1 MSKPENGQ
9 QFPAICWP
17 VPKNNRGGEFSNLEE
32 MLAHLEGEATGH
44 WLIGRHG
51 MWHGG
56 IHITDTST
64 PWCALS
70 GQSMNEAVDFPV
82 PFKGEQPVRCMAD
95 GEVVAYRINRDYL
108 SMPWYR
114 GDLHYSGSF
123 VLIRHRI
130 QPGETAESGLT
141 FYTLYMHL
149 APWLAYPEPDSTAF
163 KVADGQYLNAY
174 VDVPRQWVVA
184 KLPPG
189 TRVIWDKAVSADTM
203 TGSNGRQYA
212 RVTLAEPVTGR
223 MNLNA
228 GDRVW
233 TVCDKGNLVP
243 VRDSIIRPAWWSPFL
258 PPSRETV
265 QFDTVVCPTPYPIKA
280 GAPVGHL
287 GYFQIPTDKGHEKR
301 YQVHIECLTTDDLP
315 RFLSNPEGVGRDT
328 PAFARCPKDIPVYL
342 KYTDG
347 EIYKGLVTTES
358 ETVIALSGQAV
369 TDKEGKRYWPEGGM
383 SRGLLA
389 ESDVQLLS
397 RYDLAGRGFEATEDN
412 PVSFDHLDGKRQPKG
427 LVRTIF
433 ERFFNVAIN
442 DGKLY
447 SKIVAFNYRQLLE
460 QIDDA
465 KSPRYNPELYR
476 RAVQNPSMREHL
488 YRLCVKHPSEWYY
501 SSESPVWKAFF
512 TPQLKRDAPE
522 WYDYSM
528 KFLTDLRWMYRVAG
542 MVVNPWH
549 MHPLVFLDAIAVKN
563 IGKITLSML
572 RKIWTSENNVSD
584 STLQQV
590 ADELNAN
597 LDLCHLNTKERLY
610 HFMAQ
615 VYQETGPKFSI
626 IESLDYSASRL
637 SKLFSYYRSHPEEQ
651 LLDGRTENQ
660 KANQINIAN
669 KAYGGRNG
677 NYLPNDGWN
686 YRGRGM
692 KQLTGRYNYRV
703 FTQYSSKVWGES
715 LDFEEQ
721 PELVSSSI
729 KQAVRSAL
737 FFWDGHELYKKA
749 DGGITRA
756 ASDAITDVV
765 NAGTDS
771 RTLRYN
777 NLIRFSHEKI
787 FDDVF

>member
-1 MSKPENGQ
+1 MSKPEKGQ

-44 WLIGRHG
+44 WLIGRNG

-108 SMPWYR
+108 SVPWYW

-149 APWLAYPEPDSTAF
+149 APWLAYPEQDSTAF
-163 KVADGQYLNAY
+163 KVADGQHLNAY

-184 KLPPG
+184 ELPPG

-243 VRDSIIRPAWWSPFL
+243 VRDSIIRPAWWLPFL

-280 GAPVGHL
+280 GDPVGHL
-287 GYFQIPTDKGHEKR
+287 GYFQVPTDNGHEKR

-397 RYDLAGRGFEATEDN
+397 RYDLAGRGFEVTEDN
-412 PVSFDHLDGKRQPKG
+412 TVSFDHLDGKRQPKG

-433 ERFFNVAIN
+433 ELFFNVANN

-447 SKIVAFNYRQLLE
+447 SKLVAFNYRQLLD

-522 WYDYSM
+522 WYAYSM

-549 MHPLVFLDAIAVKN
+549 MHPLVFLDAINN
-563 IGKITLSML
+563 ISMTLDEARVRAFMRMIRVGEGTVGEVGYETLFGKQSFIKDYHKDFSDHPNIIITRGPLKSSAAGAYQVMGYTWNDPKMLSY
-572 RKIWTSENNVSD
+572 RKKYGIVDFSPKSQDEFCVLILKYKRKGALKLIIDGDIDGALDILSYEWASLPPARYPQPTKSKSEVISLYNKYLSE
-584 STLQQV
+584 
-590 ADELNAN
+590 ELSGET
-597 LDLCHLNTKERLY
+597 DLHLPIGYIK
-610 HFMAQ
+610 Q
-615 VYQETGPKFSI
+615 VY
-626 IESLDYSASRL
+626 
-637 SKLFSYYRSHPEEQ
+637 
-651 LLDGRTENQ
+651 
-660 KANQINIAN
+660 
-669 KAYGGRNG
+669 NG
-677 NYLPNDGWN
+677 
-686 YRGRGM
+686 
-692 KQLTGRYNYRV
+692 V
-703 FTQYSSKVWGES
+703 
-715 LDFEEQ
+715 
-721 PELVSSSI
+721 
-729 KQAVRSAL
+729 
-737 FFWDGHELYKKA
+737 
-749 DGGITRA
+749 
-756 ASDAITDVV
+756 
-765 NAGTDS
+765 
-771 RTLRYN
+771 
-777 NLIRFSHEKI
+777 
-787 FDDVF
+787 

>member
-44 WLIGRHG
+44 WLIGRNG

-108 SMPWYR
+108 SMPWYW

-149 APWLAYPEPDSTAF
+149 APWLAYTEQDSTAF
-163 KVADGQYLNAY
+163 KVADGQHLNAY
-174 VDVPRQWVVA
+174 ADASRQSVA
-184 KLPPG
+184 AELPPG

-212 RVTLAEPVTGR
+212 HVTLAEPVTGR
-223 MNLNA
+223 MSLKA

-243 VRDSIIRPAWWSPFL
+243 ARDSVTRPAWWLPFL

-287 GYFQIPTDKGHEKR
+287 GYFQVPTDNGHEKR

-342 KYTDG
+342 KVADG
-347 EIYKGLVTTES
+347 EIHKGLITTES
-358 ETVIALSGQAV
+358 ETVMALSGQAV
-369 TDKEGKRYWPEGGM
+369 TDKEGKRYWPGGGV
-383 SRGLLA
+383 SRGLVA

-397 RYDLAGRGFEATEDN
+397 RYDLAGRGFKATEDN
-412 PVSFDHLDGKRQPKG
+412 PESFDHLDGKRQPKG
-427 LVRTIF
+427 LVRRIF
-433 ERFFNVAIN
+433 ELFFNVAIN

-447 SKIVAFNYRQLLE
+447 SKIVAFNYRQLLD

-512 TPQLKRDAPE
+512 TPQLKRNAPE
-522 WYDYSM
+522 WYAYSM

-549 MHPLVFLDAIAVKN
+549 MHPLVFLDTIAERFSDTINFETSLGVYRISKKSADLILKAEGYQKSPYVPKGSSASGVTIGYGYDLGQQTISKMKLMLSDYFTSSQIARLEKAIGLTGSEALAIIPSLSDITISKEDAVSLAMKMKSKYAQIVVDTYPEVLATHPHCQGAMLSLVINRGTSFNKPNVESRVEMKN
-563 IGKITLSML
+563 IHDDFVSGNLSDIPNQLRSMKRLWVGKGLDGLIT
-572 RKIWTSENNVSD
+572 RRE
-584 STLQQV
+584 
-590 ADELNAN
+590 DEA
-597 LDLCHLNTKERLY
+597 
-610 HFMAQ
+610 
-615 VYQETGPKFSI
+615 
-626 IESLDYSASRL
+626 
-637 SKLFSYYRSHPEEQ
+637 KLFEEGLSQ
-651 LLDGRTENQ
+651 
-660 KANQINIAN
+660 
-669 KAYGGRNG
+669 
-677 NYLPNDGWN
+677 
-686 YRGRGM
+686 
-692 KQLTGRYNYRV
+692 
-703 FTQYSSKVWGES
+703 
-715 LDFEEQ
+715 
-721 PELVSSSI
+721 
-729 KQAVRSAL
+729 
-737 FFWDGHELYKKA
+737 
-749 DGGITRA
+749 
-756 ASDAITDVV
+756 
-765 NAGTDS
+765 
-771 RTLRYN
+771 
-777 NLIRFSHEKI
+777 
-787 FDDVF
+787 

>member
-44 WLIGRHG
+44 WLIGRNG

-108 SMPWYR
+108 SMPWYW

-149 APWLAYPEPDSTAF
+149 APWQAYTEQDTTAF
-163 KVADGQYLNAY
+163 KVADGQHLNAY
-174 VDVPRQWVVA
+174 ADASRQSVA
-184 KLPPG
+184 AELPPG

-212 RVTLAEPVTGR
+212 HVTLAEPVTGR
-223 MNLNA
+223 MSLKA

-243 VRDSIIRPAWWSPFL
+243 ARDSVTRPAWWLPFL

-287 GYFQIPTDKGHEKR
+287 GYFQIPTDNGHEKR

-397 RYDLAGRGFEATEDN
+397 RYDLAGRGFKATEDN
-412 PVSFDHLDGKRQPKG
+412 PESFDHLDGKRQPKG
-427 LVRTIF
+427 LVRKIF
-433 ERFFNVAIN
+433 ELFFNVATN

-447 SKIVAFNYRQLLE
+447 SKLVAFNYRQLLD
-460 QIDDA
+460 QIDDV

-512 TPQLKRDAPE
+512 TPQLKRNAPE

-549 MHPLVFLDAIAVKN
+549 MHPLVFLDAINN
-563 IGKITLSML
+563 ISMTLDEARVRAFMRMIRVGEGTVGEVGYETLFGKQSFIKDYHKDFSDHPNIIITRGPLKSSAAGAYQVMGYTWNDPKMLSY
-572 RKIWTSENNVSD
+572 RKKYGIVDFSPKSQDEFCVLILKYKRKGALKLIIDGDIDGALDILSYEWASLPPARYPQPTKSKSEVISLYNKYLSE
-584 STLQQV
+584 
-590 ADELNAN
+590 ELSGET
-597 LDLCHLNTKERLY
+597 DLHLPIGYIK
-610 HFMAQ
+610 Q
-615 VYQETGPKFSI
+615 VY
-626 IESLDYSASRL
+626 
-637 SKLFSYYRSHPEEQ
+637 
-651 LLDGRTENQ
+651 
-660 KANQINIAN
+660 
-669 KAYGGRNG
+669 NG
-677 NYLPNDGWN
+677 
-686 YRGRGM
+686 
-692 KQLTGRYNYRV
+692 V
-703 FTQYSSKVWGES
+703 
-715 LDFEEQ
+715 
-721 PELVSSSI
+721 
-729 KQAVRSAL
+729 
-737 FFWDGHELYKKA
+737 
-749 DGGITRA
+749 
-756 ASDAITDVV
+756 
-765 NAGTDS
+765 
-771 RTLRYN
+771 
-777 NLIRFSHEKI
+777 
-787 FDDVF
+787 

>member
-9 QFPAICWP
+9 QLPAICWP

-44 WLIGRHG
+44 WLIGRNG

-70 GQSMNEAVDFPV
+70 GHSMNEAVDFPV

-108 SMPWYR
+108 SMPWYW

-149 APWLAYPEPDSTAF
+149 APWLAYPEQDSTAF
-163 KVADGQYLNAY
+163 KVADGQHLNAY
-174 VDVPRQWVVA
+174 ADASRQSVA
-184 KLPPG
+184 AELPPG

-212 RVTLAEPVTGR
+212 HVTLAEPVTGR
-223 MNLNA
+223 MSLKA

-243 VRDSIIRPAWWSPFL
+243 ASDSVTRPAWWSLFL

-287 GYFQIPTDKGHEKR
+287 GYFQVPTDNGHEKR

-397 RYDLAGRGFEATEDN
+397 RYDLAGRGFEVTEDN
-412 PVSFDHLDGKRQPKG
+412 TVSFDHLDGKRQPKG

-433 ERFFNVAIN
+433 ELFFNVANN

-447 SKIVAFNYRQLLE
+447 SKLVAFNYRQLLD

-522 WYDYSM
+522 WYAYSM

-549 MHPLVFLDAIAVKN
+549 MHPLVFLDAINN
-563 IGKITLSML
+563 ISMTLDEARVRAFMRMIRVGEGTVGEVGYETLFGKQSFIKDYHKDFSDHPNIIITRGPLKSSAAGAYQVMGYTWNDPKMLSY
-572 RKIWTSENNVSD
+572 RKKYGIVDFSPKSQDEFCVLILKYKRKGALKLIIDGDIDGALDILSYEWASLPPARYPQPTKSKSEVISLYNKYLSE
-584 STLQQV
+584 
-590 ADELNAN
+590 ELSGET
-597 LDLCHLNTKERLY
+597 DLHLPIGYIK
-610 HFMAQ
+610 Q
-615 VYQETGPKFSI
+615 VY
-626 IESLDYSASRL
+626 
-637 SKLFSYYRSHPEEQ
+637 
-651 LLDGRTENQ
+651 
-660 KANQINIAN
+660 
-669 KAYGGRNG
+669 NG
-677 NYLPNDGWN
+677 
-686 YRGRGM
+686 
-692 KQLTGRYNYRV
+692 V
-703 FTQYSSKVWGES
+703 
-715 LDFEEQ
+715 
-721 PELVSSSI
+721 
-729 KQAVRSAL
+729 
-737 FFWDGHELYKKA
+737 
-749 DGGITRA
+749 
-756 ASDAITDVV
+756 
-765 NAGTDS
+765 
-771 RTLRYN
+771 
-777 NLIRFSHEKI
+777 
-787 FDDVF
+787 

>member
-9 QFPAICWP
+9 QLPAICWP
-17 VPKNNRGGEFSNLEE
+17 VPKNNRGGEFRNLEE

-44 WLIGRHG
+44 WLIGRNG

-108 SMPWYR
+108 SMPWYQ

-149 APWLAYPEPDSTAF
+149 APWLAYPEQDSTAF
-163 KVADGQYLNAY
+163 KVADGQHLNAY
-174 VDVPRQWVVA
+174 ADASRQSVA
-184 KLPPG
+184 AELPPG

-212 RVTLAEPVTGR
+212 HVTLAEPVTGR
-223 MNLNA
+223 MSLKA

-233 TVCDKGNLVP
+233 TVCDKGSLVP
-243 VRDSIIRPAWWSPFL
+243 ARDSVTRPAWWSPFL

-287 GYFQIPTDKGHEKR
+287 GYFQVPTDNGHEKR

-342 KYTDG
+342 KVADG
-347 EIYKGLVTTES
+347 EIHKGLITTES
-358 ETVIALSGQAV
+358 ETVMALSGQAV
-369 TDKEGKRYWPEGGM
+369 TDKEGKRYWPGGGV
-383 SRGLLA
+383 SRGLVA

-397 RYDLAGRGFEATEDN
+397 RYDLADRGFKATEDN
-412 PVSFDHLDGKRQPKG
+412 PESFDHLDGKRQPKG
-427 LVRTIF
+427 LVRKIF
-433 ERFFNVAIN
+433 ELFFNVAIN

-447 SKIVAFNYRQLLE
+447 SKIVAFNYRQLLD

-512 TPQLKRDAPE
+512 TPQLKRNAPE
-522 WYDYSM
+522 WYAYSM
-528 KFLTDLRWMYRVAG
+528 KFLTDLRWMYCVAG

-549 MHPLVFLDAIAVKN
+549 MHPLVFLDAIAERFSDTINFETSLGVYRISKKSADLILKAEGYQKSPYVPKGSSASGVTIGYGYDLGQQTISKMKLMLSDYFTSSQIARLEKAIGLTGSEALAIIPSLSDITISKEDAVSLAMKMKSKYAQIVVDTYPEVLATHPHCQGAMLSLVINRGTSFNKPNVESRVEMKN
-563 IGKITLSML
+563 IHDDFVSGNLSDIPNQLRSMKRLWVGKGLDGLIT
-572 RKIWTSENNVSD
+572 RRE
-584 STLQQV
+584 
-590 ADELNAN
+590 DEA
-597 LDLCHLNTKERLY
+597 
-610 HFMAQ
+610 
-615 VYQETGPKFSI
+615 
-626 IESLDYSASRL
+626 
-637 SKLFSYYRSHPEEQ
+637 KLFEEGLSQ
-651 LLDGRTENQ
+651 
-660 KANQINIAN
+660 
-669 KAYGGRNG
+669 
-677 NYLPNDGWN
+677 
-686 YRGRGM
+686 
-692 KQLTGRYNYRV
+692 
-703 FTQYSSKVWGES
+703 
-715 LDFEEQ
+715 
-721 PELVSSSI
+721 
-729 KQAVRSAL
+729 
-737 FFWDGHELYKKA
+737 
-749 DGGITRA
+749 
-756 ASDAITDVV
+756 
-765 NAGTDS
+765 
-771 RTLRYN
+771 
-777 NLIRFSHEKI
+777 
-787 FDDVF
+787 

>member
-44 WLIGRHG
+44 WLIGRNG

-108 SMPWYR
+108 SMPWYW

-130 QPGETAESGLT
+130 QPGETVESGLT

-149 APWLAYPEPDSTAF
+149 APWQAYTEQDTTAF
-163 KVADGQYLNAY
+163 KVADGQHLNAY
-174 VDVPRQWVVA
+174 ADASRQSVA
-184 KLPPG
+184 AELLPG

-212 RVTLAEPVTGR
+212 HVTLAEPVTGR
-223 MNLNA
+223 MSLKA

-243 VRDSIIRPAWWSPFL
+243 ARDSVTRPAWWLPFL

-280 GAPVGHL
+280 GDPVGHL
-287 GYFQIPTDKGHEKR
+287 GYFQVPTDNGHEKR

-342 KYTDG
+342 KVADG
-347 EIYKGLVTTES
+347 EIHKGLITTES
-358 ETVIALSGQAV
+358 ETVMALSGQAV
-369 TDKEGKRYWPEGGM
+369 TDKEGKRYWPGGGV
-383 SRGLLA
+383 SRGLVA

-397 RYDLAGRGFEATEDN
+397 RYDLAGRGFKATEDD
-412 PVSFDHLDGKRQPKG
+412 PESFDHLDGKRQPKG
-427 LVRTIF
+427 LVRKIF
-433 ERFFNVAIN
+433 ELFFNVATN

-447 SKIVAFNYRQLLE
+447 SKLVAFNYRQLLD
-460 QIDDA
+460 QIDDV

-512 TPQLKRDAPE
+512 TPQLKRNAPE

-549 MHPLVFLDAIAVKN
+549 MHPLVFLDAIATKVKLWVL
-563 IGKITLSML
+563 GT
-572 RKIWTSENNVSD
+572 TSEHYESGGRGPGVISSGKGDHGGASYGCYQLSSKLGVVQNYIQQSKYKNRFDGLQVGTQAFNAEWKRIANEDEKGFSHD
-584 STLQQV
+584 QYLFIKKTHYEVQLEFLAKHGIHINHKRAAIHDMIWSTSVQ
-590 ADELNAN
+590 
-597 LDLCHLNTKERLY
+597 Y
-610 HFMAQ
+610 
-615 VYQETGPKFSI
+615 GPYTNI
-626 IESLDYSASRL
+626 IIKSLDGLSFDSATDIQIITAVQDYKYDNVEKKFRSSPTLWAGLKARAI
-637 SKLFSYYRSHPEEQ
+637 SEKNKLLELEK
-651 LLDGRTENQ
+651 D
-660 KANQINIAN
+660 
-669 KAYGGRNG
+669 
-677 NYLPNDGWN
+677 NYE
-686 YRGRGM
+686 
-692 KQLTGRYNYRV
+692 V
-703 FTQYSSKVWGES
+703 E
-715 LDFEEQ
+715 
-721 PELVSSSI
+721 
-729 KQAVRSAL
+729 
-737 FFWDGHELYKKA
+737 
-749 DGGITRA
+749 
-756 ASDAITDVV
+756 
-765 NAGTDS
+765 
-771 RTLRYN
+771 
-777 NLIRFSHEKI
+777 
-787 FDDVF
+787 

>member
-9 QFPAICWP
+9 QLPAICWP

-44 WLIGRHG
+44 WLIGRNG

-70 GQSMNEAVDFPV
+70 GHSMNEAVDFPV

-108 SMPWYR
+108 SMPWYW

-149 APWLAYPEPDSTAF
+149 APWLAYPEQDSTAF
-163 KVADGQYLNAY
+163 KVADGQHLNAY
-174 VDVPRQWVVA
+174 ADASRQSVA
-184 KLPPG
+184 AELPPG

-212 RVTLAEPVTGR
+212 HVTLAEPVTGR
-223 MNLNA
+223 MSLKA

-243 VRDSIIRPAWWSPFL
+243 VSDSVTRPAWWSLFL

-287 GYFQIPTDKGHEKR
+287 GYFQVPTDNGHEKR

-358 ETVIALSGQAV
+358 ETVIALSDQAV

-397 RYDLAGRGFEATEDN
+397 RYDLAGRGFEVTEDN
-412 PVSFDHLDGKRQPKG
+412 TVSFDHLDGKRQPKG

-433 ERFFNVAIN
+433 ELFFNVATN
-442 DGKLY
+442 EGKLY
-447 SKIVAFNYRQLLE
+447 SKIVAFNYRQLLD

-522 WYDYSM
+522 WYAYSM

-549 MHPLVFLDAIAVKN
+549 MHPLVFLDAINN
-563 IGKITLSML
+563 ISMTLDEARVRAFMRMIRVGEGTVGEVGYETLFGKQSFIKDYHKDFSDHPNIIITRGPLKSSAAGAYQVMGYTWNDPKMLSY
-572 RKIWTSENNVSD
+572 RKKYGIVDFSPKSQDEFCVLILKYKRKGALKLIIDGDIDGALDILSYEWASLPPARYPQPTKSKSEVISLYNKYLSE
-584 STLQQV
+584 
-590 ADELNAN
+590 ELSGET
-597 LDLCHLNTKERLY
+597 DLHLPIGYIK
-610 HFMAQ
+610 Q
-615 VYQETGPKFSI
+615 VY
-626 IESLDYSASRL
+626 
-637 SKLFSYYRSHPEEQ
+637 
-651 LLDGRTENQ
+651 
-660 KANQINIAN
+660 
-669 KAYGGRNG
+669 NG
-677 NYLPNDGWN
+677 
-686 YRGRGM
+686 
-692 KQLTGRYNYRV
+692 V
-703 FTQYSSKVWGES
+703 
-715 LDFEEQ
+715 
-721 PELVSSSI
+721 
-729 KQAVRSAL
+729 
-737 FFWDGHELYKKA
+737 
-749 DGGITRA
+749 
-756 ASDAITDVV
+756 
-765 NAGTDS
+765 
-771 RTLRYN
+771 
-777 NLIRFSHEKI
+777 
-787 FDDVF
+787 

>member
-44 WLIGRHG
+44 WLIGRNG

-108 SMPWYR
+108 SMPWYW

-149 APWLAYPEPDSTAF
+149 APWQAYTEQDTTAF
-163 KVADGQYLNAY
+163 KVADGQHLNAY
-174 VDVPRQWVVA
+174 ADASRQSVA
-184 KLPPG
+184 AELLPG

-212 RVTLAEPVTGR
+212 HVTLAEPVTGR
-223 MNLNA
+223 MSLKA

-243 VRDSIIRPAWWSPFL
+243 ARDSVTRPAWWLPFL

-280 GAPVGHL
+280 GDPVGHL
-287 GYFQIPTDKGHEKR
+287 GYFQVPTDNGHEKR

-342 KYTDG
+342 KVADG
-347 EIYKGLVTTES
+347 EIHKGLITTES
-358 ETVIALSGQAV
+358 ETVMALSGQAV
-369 TDKEGKRYWPEGGM
+369 TDKEGKRYWPGGGV
-383 SRGLLA
+383 SRGLVA

-397 RYDLAGRGFEATEDN
+397 RYDLAGRGFKATEDD
-412 PVSFDHLDGKRQPKG
+412 PESFDHLDGKRQPKG
-427 LVRTIF
+427 LVRKIF
-433 ERFFNVAIN
+433 ELFFNVATN

-447 SKIVAFNYRQLLE
+447 SKLVAFNYRQLLD
-460 QIDDA
+460 QIDDV

-512 TPQLKRDAPE
+512 TPQLKRNAPE

-549 MHPLVFLDAIAVKN
+549 MHPLVFLDAIATKVKLWVL
-563 IGKITLSML
+563 GT
-572 RKIWTSENNVSD
+572 TSEHYESGGRGPGVISSGKGDHGGASYGCYQLSSKLGVVQNYIQQSKYKNRFDGLQVGTQAFNAEWKRIANEDEKGFSHD
-584 STLQQV
+584 QYLFIKKTHYEVQLEFLAKHGIHINHKRAAIHDMIWSTSVQ
-590 ADELNAN
+590 
-597 LDLCHLNTKERLY
+597 Y
-610 HFMAQ
+610 
-615 VYQETGPKFSI
+615 GPYTNI
-626 IESLDYSASRL
+626 IIKSLDGLSFDSATDIQIITAVQDYKYDNVEKKFRSSPTLWAGLKARAI
-637 SKLFSYYRSHPEEQ
+637 SEKNKLLELEK
-651 LLDGRTENQ
+651 D
-660 KANQINIAN
+660 
-669 KAYGGRNG
+669 
-677 NYLPNDGWN
+677 NYE
-686 YRGRGM
+686 
-692 KQLTGRYNYRV
+692 V
-703 FTQYSSKVWGES
+703 E
-715 LDFEEQ
+715 
-721 PELVSSSI
+721 
-729 KQAVRSAL
+729 
-737 FFWDGHELYKKA
+737 
-749 DGGITRA
+749 
-756 ASDAITDVV
+756 
-765 NAGTDS
+765 
-771 RTLRYN
+771 
-777 NLIRFSHEKI
+777 
-787 FDDVF
+787 

>member
-9 QFPAICWP
+9 QLPAICWP
-17 VPKNNRGGEFSNLEE
+17 VPKNNRGGEFRNLEE

-44 WLIGRHG
+44 WLIGRNG

-108 SMPWYR
+108 SMPWYW

-149 APWLAYPEPDSTAF
+149 APWLAYPEQDSTAF
-163 KVADGQYLNAY
+163 KVADGQHLNAY
-174 VDVPRQWVVA
+174 ADASRQSVA
-184 KLPPG
+184 AELPPG

-212 RVTLAEPVTGR
+212 HITLAEPVTGR
-223 MNLNA
+223 MSLKA

-233 TVCDKGNLVP
+233 TVCDKGSLVP
-243 VRDSIIRPAWWSPFL
+243 ARDSVTRPAWWSPFL

-287 GYFQIPTDKGHEKR
+287 GYFQVPTDNGHEKR

-342 KYTDG
+342 KVADG
-347 EIYKGLVTTES
+347 EIHKGLITTES
-358 ETVIALSGQAV
+358 ETVMALSGQAV
-369 TDKEGKRYWPEGGM
+369 TDKEGKRYWPGGGV
-383 SRGLLA
+383 SRGLVA

-397 RYDLAGRGFEATEDN
+397 RYDLADRGFKATEDN
-412 PVSFDHLDGKRQPKG
+412 PESFDHLDGKRQPKG
-427 LVRTIF
+427 LVRKIF
-433 ERFFNVAIN
+433 ELFFNVAIN

-447 SKIVAFNYRQLLE
+447 SKIVAFNYRQLLD

-512 TPQLKRDAPE
+512 TPQLKRNAPE
-522 WYDYSM
+522 WYAYSM

-549 MHPLVFLDAIAVKN
+549 MHPLVFLDAIAERFSDTINFETSLGVYRISKKSADLILKAEGYQKSPYVPKGSSASGVTIGYGYDLGQQTISKMKLMLSDYFTSSQIARLEKAIGLTGSEALAIIPSLSDITISKEDAVSLAMKMKSKYAQIVVDTYPEVLATHPHCQGAMLSLVINRGTSFNKPNVESRVEMKN
-563 IGKITLSML
+563 IHDDFVSGNLSDIPNQLRSMKRLWVGKGLDGLIT
-572 RKIWTSENNVSD
+572 RRE
-584 STLQQV
+584 
-590 ADELNAN
+590 DEA
-597 LDLCHLNTKERLY
+597 
-610 HFMAQ
+610 
-615 VYQETGPKFSI
+615 
-626 IESLDYSASRL
+626 
-637 SKLFSYYRSHPEEQ
+637 KLFEEGLSQ
-651 LLDGRTENQ
+651 
-660 KANQINIAN
+660 
-669 KAYGGRNG
+669 
-677 NYLPNDGWN
+677 
-686 YRGRGM
+686 
-692 KQLTGRYNYRV
+692 
-703 FTQYSSKVWGES
+703 
-715 LDFEEQ
+715 
-721 PELVSSSI
+721 
-729 KQAVRSAL
+729 
-737 FFWDGHELYKKA
+737 
-749 DGGITRA
+749 
-756 ASDAITDVV
+756 
-765 NAGTDS
+765 
-771 RTLRYN
+771 
-777 NLIRFSHEKI
+777 
-787 FDDVF
+787 

>member
-1 MSKPENGQ
+1 M
-9 QFPAICWP
+9 
-17 VPKNNRGGEFSNLEE
+17 
-32 MLAHLEGEATGH
+32 
-44 WLIGRHG
+44 
-51 MWHGG
+51 
-56 IHITDTST
+56 
-64 PWCALS
+64 
-70 GQSMNEAVDFPV
+70 
-82 PFKGEQPVRCMAD
+82 RCMAD

-108 SMPWYR
+108 SMPWYW

-130 QPGETAESGLT
+130 QPGKTAESGLT

-149 APWLAYPEPDSTAF
+149 APWLAYPEQDSTAF
-163 KVADGQYLNAY
+163 KVADGQHLNAY
-174 VDVPRQWVVA
+174 ADASRQSVA
-184 KLPPG
+184 AELPPG

-212 RVTLAEPVTGR
+212 HVTLAEPVTGR
-223 MNLNA
+223 MSLKA

-243 VRDSIIRPAWWSPFL
+243 ARDSVTRPAWWLPFL

-287 GYFQIPTDKGHEKR
+287 GYFQVPTDNGHEKR

-397 RYDLAGRGFEATEDN
+397 RYDLAGRGFEVTEDN
-412 PVSFDHLDGKRQPKG
+412 TVSFDHLDGKRQPKG

-433 ERFFNVAIN
+433 ELFFNVANN

-447 SKIVAFNYRQLLE
+447 SKLVAFNYRQLLE

-522 WYDYSM
+522 WYAYSM

-549 MHPLVFLDAIAVKN
+549 MHPLVFLDAISSHREKT
-563 IGKITLSML
+563 ILKGKLTYNAEGNDIPSSPYYSRVIHWPGNALSGVTLGRGYDMGDRSESDVYNDMVMSGISHEQAAKISKGAGLKGVAARDFVALNKAKVGEITL
-572 RKIWTSENNVSD
+572 E
-584 STLQQV
+584 QQ
-590 ADELNAN
+590 EKL
-597 LDLCHLNTKERLY
+597 
-610 HFMAQ
+610 
-615 VYQETGPKFSI
+615 FSI
-626 IESLDYSASRL
+626 IYP
-637 SKLFSYYRSHPEEQ
+637 KYFVY
-651 LLDGRTENQ
+651 
-660 KANQINIAN
+660 
-669 KAYGGRNG
+669 
-677 NYLPNDGWN
+677 
-686 YRGRGM
+686 
-692 KQLTGRYNYRV
+692 
-703 FTQYSSKVWGES
+703 
-715 LDFEEQ
+715 
-721 PELVSSSI
+721 
-729 KQAVRSAL
+729 
-737 FFWDGHELYKKA
+737 
-749 DGGITRA
+749 
-756 ASDAITDVV
+756 
-765 NAGTDS
+765 
-771 RTLRYN
+771 
-777 NLIRFSHEKI
+777 
-787 FDDVF
+787 

>member
-108 SMPWYR
+108 STPWYR

-149 APWLAYPEPDSTAF
+149 APWLAYPEQDSTAF

-184 KLPPG
+184 ELPPG

-287 GYFQIPTDKGHEKR
+287 GYFQIPTDNGHEKR

-347 EIYKGLVTTES
+347 EIYKGLITTES

-460 QIDDA
+460 QIDDV

-549 MHPLVFLDAIAVKN
+549 MHPLVFLDAISSHREKTILKGKLTYNAEGNDIPSSPYYSRVIHWPGNALSGVTLGRGYDMGDRSESDVYNDMVMSGISHEQAAKISKGAGLKGVAARDFVALN
-563 IGKITLSML
+563 KAKIGEITL
-572 RKIWTSENNVSD
+572 E
-584 STLQQV
+584 QQ
-590 ADELNAN
+590 EKL
-597 LDLCHLNTKERLY
+597 
-610 HFMAQ
+610 
-615 VYQETGPKFSI
+615 FSI
-626 IESLDYSASRL
+626 IYPKYIAR
-637 SKLFSYYRSHPEEQ
+637 
-651 LLDGRTENQ
+651 
-660 KANQINIAN
+660 AIAN
-669 KAYGGRNG
+669 YNKWTNGVSGVKPWDDLDSKIQEVLVDFVYQGFTKGPKPMLAGANNSKKELIDYIKNTPAISQYEPGRHRAD
-677 NYLPNDGWN
+677 YL
-686 YRGRGM
+686 
-692 KQLTGRYNYRV
+692 
-703 FTQYSSKVWGES
+703 ES
-715 LDFEEQ
+715 
-721 PELVSSSI
+721 
-729 KQAVRSAL
+729 
-737 FFWDGHELYKKA
+737 
-749 DGGITRA
+749 
-756 ASDAITDVV
+756 
-765 NAGTDS
+765 
-771 RTLRYN
+771 
-777 NLIRFSHEKI
+777 EK
-787 FDDVF
+787 

>member
-44 WLIGRHG
+44 WLIGRNG

-108 SMPWYR
+108 SMPWYQ

-149 APWLAYPEPDSTAF
+149 APWLAYTEQDSTAF
-163 KVADGQYLNAY
+163 KVADGQHLNAY
-174 VDVPRQWVVA
+174 ADASRQSVA
-184 KLPPG
+184 AELPPG

-212 RVTLAEPVTGR
+212 HVTLAEPVTGR
-223 MNLNA
+223 MSLKV

-243 VRDSIIRPAWWSPFL
+243 ARDSVTRPAWWLPFL

-287 GYFQIPTDKGHEKR
+287 GYFQVPTDNGHEKR

-347 EIYKGLVTTES
+347 EIYKGLITTES

-369 TDKEGKRYWPEGGM
+369 TDKEGKRYWPGGGV
-383 SRGLLA
+383 SRGLVA
-389 ESDVQLLS
+389 ESDVRLLS
-397 RYDLAGRGFEATEDN
+397 RYDLAGRGFKATEDN
-412 PVSFDHLDGKRQPKG
+412 PESFDHLDGKRQPKG
-427 LVRTIF
+427 LVRKIF
-433 ERFFNVAIN
+433 ELFFNVATN

-447 SKIVAFNYRQLLE
+447 SKLVAFNYRQLLD

-512 TPQLKRDAPE
+512 TPQLKRNAPE

-549 MHPLVFLDAIAVKN
+549 MHPLVFLDAIATKVKLWVL
-563 IGKITLSML
+563 GT
-572 RKIWTSENNVSD
+572 TSEHYESGGRGPGVISSGKGDHGGASYGCYQLSSKLGVVQNYIQQSKYKNRFDGLQVGTQAFNAEWKRIANEDEKGFSHD
-584 STLQQV
+584 QYLFIKKTHYEVQLEFLAKHGIHINHKRAAIHDMIWSTSVQ
-590 ADELNAN
+590 
-597 LDLCHLNTKERLY
+597 Y
-610 HFMAQ
+610 
-615 VYQETGPKFSI
+615 GPYTNI
-626 IESLDYSASRL
+626 IIKSLDGLSFDSAT
-637 SKLFSYYRSHPEEQ
+637 
-651 LLDGRTENQ
+651 DI
-660 KANQINIAN
+660 QII
-669 KAYGGRNG
+669 
-677 NYLPNDGWN
+677 
-686 YRGRGM
+686 
-692 KQLTGRYNYRV
+692 T
-703 FTQYSSKVWGES
+703 
-715 LDFEEQ
+715 
-721 PELVSSSI
+721 
-729 KQAVRSAL
+729 AVQ
-737 FFWDGHELYKKA
+737 DYKY
-749 DGGITRA
+749 DN
-756 ASDAITDVV
+756 V
-765 NAGTDS
+765 
-771 RTLRYN
+771 
-777 NLIRFSHEKI
+777 EKI
-787 FDDVF
+787 FRSSPTLWAGLKARAISEKNKLLKLEKDNYKVE

>member
-44 WLIGRHG
+44 WLIGRNG

-70 GQSMNEAVDFPV
+70 GQSVNEAVDFPV

-108 SMPWYR
+108 SMPWYW

-149 APWLAYPEPDSTAF
+149 APWLAYPEQDSTAF
-163 KVADGQYLNAY
+163 KVADGQHLNAY
-174 VDVPRQWVVA
+174 ADASRQSVA
-184 KLPPG
+184 AELPPG

-212 RVTLAEPVTGR
+212 HVTLAEPVTGR
-223 MNLNA
+223 MSLKA

-243 VRDSIIRPAWWSPFL
+243 VSDSVTRPAWWSLFL

-287 GYFQIPTDKGHEKR
+287 GYFQVPTDDGHEKR

-397 RYDLAGRGFEATEDN
+397 RYDLAGRGFKATEDN
-412 PVSFDHLDGKRQPKG
+412 PESFDHLDGKRQPKG
-427 LVRTIF
+427 LVRKIF
-433 ERFFNVAIN
+433 ELFFNVANN

-447 SKIVAFNYRQLLE
+447 SKLVAFNYRQLLD

-522 WYDYSM
+522 WYAYSM

-549 MHPLVFLDAIAVKN
+549 MHPLVFLDAINN
-563 IGKITLSML
+563 ISMTLDEARVRAFMRMIRVGEGTVGEVGYETLFGKQSFIKDYHKDFSDHPNIIITRGPLKSSAAGAYQVMGYTWNDPKMLSY
-572 RKIWTSENNVSD
+572 RKKYGIVDFSPKSQDEFCVLILKYKRKGALKLIIDGDIDGALDILSYEWASLPPARYPQPTKSKSEVISLYNKYLSE
-584 STLQQV
+584 
-590 ADELNAN
+590 ELSGET
-597 LDLCHLNTKERLY
+597 DLHLPIGYIK
-610 HFMAQ
+610 Q
-615 VYQETGPKFSI
+615 VY
-626 IESLDYSASRL
+626 
-637 SKLFSYYRSHPEEQ
+637 
-651 LLDGRTENQ
+651 
-660 KANQINIAN
+660 
-669 KAYGGRNG
+669 NG
-677 NYLPNDGWN
+677 
-686 YRGRGM
+686 
-692 KQLTGRYNYRV
+692 V
-703 FTQYSSKVWGES
+703 
-715 LDFEEQ
+715 
-721 PELVSSSI
+721 
-729 KQAVRSAL
+729 
-737 FFWDGHELYKKA
+737 
-749 DGGITRA
+749 
-756 ASDAITDVV
+756 
-765 NAGTDS
+765 
-771 RTLRYN
+771 
-777 NLIRFSHEKI
+777 
-787 FDDVF
+787 

>member
-44 WLIGRHG
+44 WLIGRNG

-108 SMPWYR
+108 SMPWYW

-149 APWLAYPEPDSTAF
+149 APWLAYTEQDSTAF
-163 KVADGQYLNAY
+163 KVADGQHLNAY
-174 VDVPRQWVVA
+174 ADASRQSVA
-184 KLPPG
+184 AELPPG

-212 RVTLAEPVTGR
+212 HVTLAEPVTGR
-223 MNLNA
+223 MSLKA

-243 VRDSIIRPAWWSPFL
+243 ARDSVTRPAWWLPFL

-287 GYFQIPTDKGHEKR
+287 GYFQIPTDNGHEKR

-397 RYDLAGRGFEATEDN
+397 RYDLAGRGFKATEDN
-412 PVSFDHLDGKRQPKG
+412 PESFDHLDGKRQPKG
-427 LVRTIF
+427 LVRKIF
-433 ERFFNVAIN
+433 ELFFNVATN

-447 SKIVAFNYRQLLE
+447 SKLVAFNYRQLLD

-522 WYDYSM
+522 WYAYSM

-549 MHPLVFLDAIAVKN
+549 MHPLVFLDAIATKVKLWVL
-563 IGKITLSML
+563 GT
-572 RKIWTSENNVSD
+572 TSEHYESGGRGPGVISSGKGDHGGASYGCYQLSSKLGVVQNYIQQSKYKNRFDGLQVGTQAFNAEWKRIANEDEKGFSHD
-584 STLQQV
+584 QYLFIKKTHYEVQLEFLAKHGIHINHKRAAIHDMIWSTSVQ
-590 ADELNAN
+590 
-597 LDLCHLNTKERLY
+597 Y
-610 HFMAQ
+610 
-615 VYQETGPKFSI
+615 GPYTNI
-626 IESLDYSASRL
+626 IIKSLDGLSFDSATDIQIITAVQDYKYDNVEKKFRSSPTLWAGLKARAI
-637 SKLFSYYRSHPEEQ
+637 SEKNKLLELEK
-651 LLDGRTENQ
+651 D
-660 KANQINIAN
+660 
-669 KAYGGRNG
+669 
-677 NYLPNDGWN
+677 NYE
-686 YRGRGM
+686 
-692 KQLTGRYNYRV
+692 V
-703 FTQYSSKVWGES
+703 E
-715 LDFEEQ
+715 
-721 PELVSSSI
+721 
-729 KQAVRSAL
+729 
-737 FFWDGHELYKKA
+737 
-749 DGGITRA
+749 
-756 ASDAITDVV
+756 
-765 NAGTDS
+765 
-771 RTLRYN
+771 
-777 NLIRFSHEKI
+777 
-787 FDDVF
+787 

>member
-1 MSKPENGQ
+1 MSKPENSQ
-9 QFPAICWP
+9 QLPAICWP

-44 WLIGRHG
+44 WLIGRNG

-108 SMPWYR
+108 SMPWYW

-149 APWLAYPEPDSTAF
+149 APWLAYTEQDSTAF
-163 KVADGQYLNAY
+163 KVADGQHLNAY
-174 VDVPRQWVVA
+174 ADASRQSVA
-184 KLPPG
+184 AELPPG

-212 RVTLAEPVTGR
+212 HVTLAEPVTGR
-223 MNLNA
+223 MSLKA

-243 VRDSIIRPAWWSPFL
+243 ARDSVTRPAWWLPFL

-287 GYFQIPTDKGHEKR
+287 GYFQIPTDNGHEKR

-369 TDKEGKRYWPEGGM
+369 MDKEGKRYWPEGGM

-397 RYDLAGRGFEATEDN
+397 RYDLAGRGFKATEDN
-412 PVSFDHLDGKRQPKG
+412 PESFDHLDGKRQPKG
-427 LVRTIF
+427 LVRKIF
-433 ERFFNVAIN
+433 ELFFNVATN

-447 SKIVAFNYRQLLE
+447 SKLVAFNYRQLLD
-460 QIDDA
+460 QIDDV

-522 WYDYSM
+522 WYAYSM

-549 MHPLVFLDAIAVKN
+549 MHPLVFLDAIVERFSDTINFETSLGVYRISKKSADLILKAEGYQKSPYVPKGSSASGVTIGYGYDLGQQTISKMKLMLSDYFTSSQIARLEKAIGLTGSDALAIIPSLSDITISKEDAVSLAMKMKSKYAQIVVDTYPEVLATHPHCQGAMLSLVINRGTSFNKPNVESRVEMKN
-563 IGKITLSML
+563 IHDDFVSGNLSDIPNQLRSMKRLWVGKGLDGLIT
-572 RKIWTSENNVSD
+572 RRE
-584 STLQQV
+584 
-590 ADELNAN
+590 DEA
-597 LDLCHLNTKERLY
+597 
-610 HFMAQ
+610 
-615 VYQETGPKFSI
+615 
-626 IESLDYSASRL
+626 
-637 SKLFSYYRSHPEEQ
+637 KLFEEGLSQ
-651 LLDGRTENQ
+651 
-660 KANQINIAN
+660 
-669 KAYGGRNG
+669 
-677 NYLPNDGWN
+677 
-686 YRGRGM
+686 
-692 KQLTGRYNYRV
+692 
-703 FTQYSSKVWGES
+703 
-715 LDFEEQ
+715 
-721 PELVSSSI
+721 
-729 KQAVRSAL
+729 
-737 FFWDGHELYKKA
+737 
-749 DGGITRA
+749 
-756 ASDAITDVV
+756 
-765 NAGTDS
+765 
-771 RTLRYN
+771 
-777 NLIRFSHEKI
+777 
-787 FDDVF
+787 

>member
-9 QFPAICWP
+9 QLPAICWP

-44 WLIGRHG
+44 WLIGRNG

-70 GQSMNEAVDFPV
+70 GHSMNEAVDFPV

-108 SMPWYR
+108 SMPWYW

-130 QPGETAESGLT
+130 QSGETAESGLT

-149 APWLAYPEPDSTAF
+149 APWLAYPEQDSTAF
-163 KVADGQYLNAY
+163 KVADGQHLNAY
-174 VDVPRQWVVA
+174 ADASRQSVA
-184 KLPPG
+184 AELPPG

-212 RVTLAEPVTGR
+212 HVTLAEPVTGR
-223 MNLNA
+223 MSLKA

-243 VRDSIIRPAWWSPFL
+243 ASDSVTRPAWWSLFL

-287 GYFQIPTDKGHEKR
+287 GYFQVPTDNGHEKR

-397 RYDLAGRGFEATEDN
+397 RYDLAGRGFEVTEDN
-412 PVSFDHLDGKRQPKG
+412 TVSFDHLDGKRQPKG

-433 ERFFNVAIN
+433 ELFFNVANN

-447 SKIVAFNYRQLLE
+447 SKLVAFNYRQLLD

-522 WYDYSM
+522 WYAYSM

-549 MHPLVFLDAIAVKN
+549 MHPLVFLDAINN
-563 IGKITLSML
+563 ISMTLDEARVRAFMRMIRVGEGTVGEVGYETLFGKQSFIKDYHKDFSDHPNIIITRGPLKSSAAGAYQVMGYTWNDPKMLSY
-572 RKIWTSENNVSD
+572 RKKYGIVDFSPKSQDEFCVLILKYKRKGALKLIIDGDIDGALDILSYEWASLPPARYPQPTKSKSEVISLYNKYLSE
-584 STLQQV
+584 
-590 ADELNAN
+590 ELSGET
-597 LDLCHLNTKERLY
+597 DLHLPIGYIK
-610 HFMAQ
+610 Q
-615 VYQETGPKFSI
+615 VY
-626 IESLDYSASRL
+626 
-637 SKLFSYYRSHPEEQ
+637 
-651 LLDGRTENQ
+651 
-660 KANQINIAN
+660 
-669 KAYGGRNG
+669 NG
-677 NYLPNDGWN
+677 
-686 YRGRGM
+686 
-692 KQLTGRYNYRV
+692 V
-703 FTQYSSKVWGES
+703 
-715 LDFEEQ
+715 
-721 PELVSSSI
+721 
-729 KQAVRSAL
+729 
-737 FFWDGHELYKKA
+737 
-749 DGGITRA
+749 
-756 ASDAITDVV
+756 
-765 NAGTDS
+765 
-771 RTLRYN
+771 
-777 NLIRFSHEKI
+777 
-787 FDDVF
+787 

>member
-9 QFPAICWP
+9 QFPSICWP

-44 WLIGRHG
+44 WLIGRNG

-108 SMPWYR
+108 SMPWYW

-149 APWLAYPEPDSTAF
+149 APWQAYTEQDTTAF
-163 KVADGQYLNAY
+163 KVADGQHLNAY
-174 VDVPRQWVVA
+174 ADASRQSVA
-184 KLPPG
+184 AELPPG

-212 RVTLAEPVTGR
+212 HVTLAEPVTGR
-223 MNLNA
+223 MSLKA

-243 VRDSIIRPAWWSPFL
+243 ARDSVTRPAWWLPFL

-287 GYFQIPTDKGHEKR
+287 GYFQIPTDNGHEKR

-397 RYDLAGRGFEATEDN
+397 RYDLAGRGFKATEDN
-412 PVSFDHLDGKRQPKG
+412 PESFDHLDGKRQPKG
-427 LVRTIF
+427 LVRKIF
-433 ERFFNVAIN
+433 ELFFNVATN

-447 SKIVAFNYRQLLE
+447 SKLVAFNYRQLLD
-460 QIDDA
+460 QIDDV

-501 SSESPVWKAFF
+501 SLESPVWKAFF
-512 TPQLKRDAPE
+512 TPQLKRNAPE

-549 MHPLVFLDAIAVKN
+549 MHPLVFLDAINN
-563 IGKITLSML
+563 ISMTLDEARVRAFMRMIRVGEGTVGEVGYETLFGKQSFIKDYHKDFSDHPNIIITRGPLKSSAAGAYQVMGYTWNDPKMLSY
-572 RKIWTSENNVSD
+572 RKKYGIVDFSPKSQDEFCVLILKYKRKGALKLIIDGDIDGALDILSYEWASLPPARYPQPTKSKSEVISLYNKYLSE
-584 STLQQV
+584 
-590 ADELNAN
+590 ELSGET
-597 LDLCHLNTKERLY
+597 DLHLPIGYIK
-610 HFMAQ
+610 Q
-615 VYQETGPKFSI
+615 VY
-626 IESLDYSASRL
+626 
-637 SKLFSYYRSHPEEQ
+637 
-651 LLDGRTENQ
+651 
-660 KANQINIAN
+660 
-669 KAYGGRNG
+669 NG
-677 NYLPNDGWN
+677 
-686 YRGRGM
+686 
-692 KQLTGRYNYRV
+692 V
-703 FTQYSSKVWGES
+703 
-715 LDFEEQ
+715 
-721 PELVSSSI
+721 
-729 KQAVRSAL
+729 
-737 FFWDGHELYKKA
+737 
-749 DGGITRA
+749 
-756 ASDAITDVV
+756 
-765 NAGTDS
+765 
-771 RTLRYN
+771 
-777 NLIRFSHEKI
+777 
-787 FDDVF
+787 

>member
-9 QFPAICWP
+9 QLPAICWP
-17 VPKNNRGGEFSNLEE
+17 VPNNRGGEFSNLEE

-44 WLIGRHG
+44 WLIGRNG

-56 IHITDTST
+56 IHITDTTT

-82 PFKGEQPVRCMAD
+82 PFKGEQAVRCMAD

-108 SMPWYR
+108 SLPWYW

-141 FYTLYMHL
+141 FYSLYMHL
-149 APWLAYPEPDSTAF
+149 APWLAYPEQDSTAF
-163 KVADGQYLNAY
+163 KVADGQHLNAY
-174 VDVPRQWVVA
+174 VDASRQWVA
-184 KLPPG
+184 AELPPG

-212 RVTLAEPVTGR
+212 HVTLADPVTGR
-223 MNLNA
+223 MCLKA

-243 VRDSIIRPAWWSPFL
+243 AHDSVTRPAWWSPFL

-280 GAPVGHL
+280 GDPVGHL
-287 GYFQIPTDKGHEKR
+287 GYFQVPTDNRHEKR

-342 KYTDG
+342 KDTDG
-347 EIYKGLVTTES
+347 EIHKGLITTQS
-358 ETVIALSGQAV
+358 ETVMALSGQAV
-369 TDKEGKRYWPEGGM
+369 TNKEGKRYWPGGAL
-383 SRGLLA
+383 RGLLA

-397 RYDLAGRGFEATEDN
+397 RYDLAGRGFEATEDS
-412 PVSFDHLDGKRQPKG
+412 PVSFDHLDGERQPKG

-433 ERFFNVAIN
+433 ERFFNVVDN

-447 SKIVAFNYRQLLE
+447 SKLEAFNYRQLLNH
-460 QIDDA
+460 IDDA
-465 KSPRYNPELYR
+465 KSPRYNPEQYR

-522 WYDYSM
+522 WYAYSM

-542 MVVNPWH
+542 MVENPWH
-549 MHPLVFLDAIAVKN
+549 MHPLVFLDAIAERFSDTINFETSLGVYRISKKSADLILKAEGYQKSPYVPKGSSASGVTVGYGYDLGQQTISKMKLMLSDYFTSSQIARLEKAIGLTGSDALAIIPSLSDINISKEDAVSLAMKMKSKYAQIVVDTYPEVLATHPHCQGAMLSLVINRGTSFNKPNVESRVEMKN
-563 IGKITLSML
+563 IHDDFVSGNLNDIPNQFRSMKRLWVGKGLDGLIT
-572 RKIWTSENNVSD
+572 RRE
-584 STLQQV
+584 
-590 ADELNAN
+590 DEA
-597 LDLCHLNTKERLY
+597 
-610 HFMAQ
+610 
-615 VYQETGPKFSI
+615 
-626 IESLDYSASRL
+626 
-637 SKLFSYYRSHPEEQ
+637 KLFEEGLSQ
-651 LLDGRTENQ
+651 
-660 KANQINIAN
+660 
-669 KAYGGRNG
+669 
-677 NYLPNDGWN
+677 
-686 YRGRGM
+686 
-692 KQLTGRYNYRV
+692 
-703 FTQYSSKVWGES
+703 
-715 LDFEEQ
+715 
-721 PELVSSSI
+721 
-729 KQAVRSAL
+729 
-737 FFWDGHELYKKA
+737 
-749 DGGITRA
+749 
-756 ASDAITDVV
+756 
-765 NAGTDS
+765 
-771 RTLRYN
+771 
-777 NLIRFSHEKI
+777 
-787 FDDVF
+787 

>member
-9 QFPAICWP
+9 QFPSICWP

-44 WLIGRHG
+44 WLIGRNG

-108 SMPWYR
+108 SMPWYW

-149 APWLAYPEPDSTAF
+149 APWQAYTEQDTTAF
-163 KVADGQYLNAY
+163 KVADGQHLNAY
-174 VDVPRQWVVA
+174 ADASRQSVA
-184 KLPPG
+184 AELPPG

-212 RVTLAEPVTGR
+212 HVTLAEPVTGR
-223 MNLNA
+223 MSLKA

-243 VRDSIIRPAWWSPFL
+243 ARDSVTRPAWWLPFL

-287 GYFQIPTDKGHEKR
+287 GYFQIPTDNGHEKR

-397 RYDLAGRGFEATEDN
+397 RYDLAGRGFKATEDN
-412 PVSFDHLDGKRQPKG
+412 PESFDHLDGKRQPKG
-427 LVRTIF
+427 LVRKIF
-433 ERFFNVAIN
+433 ELFFNVATN

-447 SKIVAFNYRQLLE
+447 SKLVAFNYRQLLD
-460 QIDDA
+460 QIDDV

-522 WYDYSM
+522 WYAYSM

-549 MHPLVFLDAIAVKN
+549 MHPLVFLDAINN
-563 IGKITLSML
+563 ISMTLDEARVRAFMRMIRVGEGTVGEVGYETLFGKQSFIKDYHKDFSDHPNIIITRGPLKSSAAGAYQVMGYTWNDPKMLSY
-572 RKIWTSENNVSD
+572 RKKYGIVDFSPKSQDEFCVLILKYKRKGALKLIIDGDIDGALDILSYEWASLPPARYPQPTKSKSEVISLYNKYLSE
-584 STLQQV
+584 
-590 ADELNAN
+590 ELSGET
-597 LDLCHLNTKERLY
+597 DLHLPIGYIK
-610 HFMAQ
+610 Q
-615 VYQETGPKFSI
+615 VY
-626 IESLDYSASRL
+626 
-637 SKLFSYYRSHPEEQ
+637 
-651 LLDGRTENQ
+651 
-660 KANQINIAN
+660 
-669 KAYGGRNG
+669 NG
-677 NYLPNDGWN
+677 
-686 YRGRGM
+686 
-692 KQLTGRYNYRV
+692 V
-703 FTQYSSKVWGES
+703 
-715 LDFEEQ
+715 
-721 PELVSSSI
+721 
-729 KQAVRSAL
+729 
-737 FFWDGHELYKKA
+737 
-749 DGGITRA
+749 
-756 ASDAITDVV
+756 
-765 NAGTDS
+765 
-771 RTLRYN
+771 
-777 NLIRFSHEKI
+777 
-787 FDDVF
+787 

>member
-9 QFPAICWP
+9 QLPAICWP
-17 VPKNNRGGEFSNLEE
+17 VPNNRGGEFSNLEE

-44 WLIGRHG
+44 WLIGRNG

-108 SMPWYR
+108 SMPWYW

-149 APWLAYPEPDSTAF
+149 APWLAYPEQDSTAF
-163 KVADGQYLNAY
+163 KVADGQHLNAY
-174 VDVPRQWVVA
+174 ADASRQSVA
-184 KLPPG
+184 AELPPG

-212 RVTLAEPVTGR
+212 HVTLAEPVTGR
-223 MNLNA
+223 MSLKA

-243 VRDSIIRPAWWSPFL
+243 ASDSVTRPAWWSLFL

-287 GYFQIPTDKGHEKR
+287 GYFQVPTDNGHEKR

-397 RYDLAGRGFEATEDN
+397 RYDLAGRGFEVTEDN
-412 PVSFDHLDGKRQPKG
+412 TVSFDHLDGKRQPKG

-433 ERFFNVAIN
+433 ELFFNVATN
-442 DGKLY
+442 EGKLY
-447 SKIVAFNYRQLLE
+447 SKIVAFNYRQLLD

-512 TPQLKRDAPE
+512 TLQLKRDAPE
-522 WYDYSM
+522 WYAYSM

-549 MHPLVFLDAIAVKN
+549 MHPLVFLDAINN
-563 IGKITLSML
+563 ISMTLDEARVRAFMRMIRVGEGTVGEVGYETLFGKQSFIKDYHKDFSDHPNIIITRGPLKSSAAGAYQVMGYTWNDPKMLSY
-572 RKIWTSENNVSD
+572 RKKYGIVDFSPKSQDEFCVLILKYKRKGALKLIIDGDIDGALDILSYEWASLPPARYPQPTKSKSEVISLYNKYLSE
-584 STLQQV
+584 
-590 ADELNAN
+590 ELSGET
-597 LDLCHLNTKERLY
+597 DLHLPIGYIK
-610 HFMAQ
+610 Q
-615 VYQETGPKFSI
+615 VY
-626 IESLDYSASRL
+626 
-637 SKLFSYYRSHPEEQ
+637 
-651 LLDGRTENQ
+651 
-660 KANQINIAN
+660 
-669 KAYGGRNG
+669 NG
-677 NYLPNDGWN
+677 
-686 YRGRGM
+686 
-692 KQLTGRYNYRV
+692 V
-703 FTQYSSKVWGES
+703 
-715 LDFEEQ
+715 
-721 PELVSSSI
+721 
-729 KQAVRSAL
+729 
-737 FFWDGHELYKKA
+737 
-749 DGGITRA
+749 
-756 ASDAITDVV
+756 
-765 NAGTDS
+765 
-771 RTLRYN
+771 
-777 NLIRFSHEKI
+777 
-787 FDDVF
+787 

>member
-9 QFPAICWP
+9 QLPAICWP
-17 VPKNNRGGEFSNLEE
+17 VPNNRGGEFSNLEE

-44 WLIGRHG
+44 WLIGRNG

-108 SMPWYR
+108 SMPWYW

-149 APWLAYPEPDSTAF
+149 APWLAYPEQDSTAF
-163 KVADGQYLNAY
+163 KVADGQHLNAY
-174 VDVPRQWVVA
+174 ADASRQSVA
-184 KLPPG
+184 AELPPG
-189 TRVIWDKAVSADTM
+189 TRVIWDKSISADTM

-212 RVTLAEPVTGR
+212 HVTLAEPVTGR
-223 MNLNA
+223 MSLKA

-243 VRDSIIRPAWWSPFL
+243 ASDSVTRPAWWSLFL

-287 GYFQIPTDKGHEKR
+287 GYFQVPTDNGHEKR

-397 RYDLAGRGFEATEDN
+397 RYDLAGRGFEVTEDN
-412 PVSFDHLDGKRQPKG
+412 TVSFDHLDGKRQPKG

-433 ERFFNVAIN
+433 ELFFNVANN

-447 SKIVAFNYRQLLE
+447 SKLVAFNYRQLLD

-522 WYDYSM
+522 WYAYSM

-549 MHPLVFLDAIAVKN
+549 MHPLVFLDAIVERFSDTINFETSLGIYRISKKSADLILKAEGYQKSPYVPKGSSASGVTIGYGYDLGQQTISKMKLMLSDYFTSSQIARLEKAIGLTGSDALAIIPSLSDITISKEDAVSLAMKMKSKYAQMVVDTYPEVLATHPHCQGAMLSLVINRGTSFNKPNVESRVEMKN
-563 IGKITLSML
+563 IHDDFVSGNLSDIPNQLRSMKRLWVGKGLDGLIT
-572 RKIWTSENNVSD
+572 RRE
-584 STLQQV
+584 
-590 ADELNAN
+590 DEA
-597 LDLCHLNTKERLY
+597 
-610 HFMAQ
+610 
-615 VYQETGPKFSI
+615 
-626 IESLDYSASRL
+626 
-637 SKLFSYYRSHPEEQ
+637 KLFEEGLSQ
-651 LLDGRTENQ
+651 
-660 KANQINIAN
+660 
-669 KAYGGRNG
+669 
-677 NYLPNDGWN
+677 
-686 YRGRGM
+686 
-692 KQLTGRYNYRV
+692 
-703 FTQYSSKVWGES
+703 
-715 LDFEEQ
+715 
-721 PELVSSSI
+721 
-729 KQAVRSAL
+729 
-737 FFWDGHELYKKA
+737 
-749 DGGITRA
+749 
-756 ASDAITDVV
+756 
-765 NAGTDS
+765 
-771 RTLRYN
+771 
-777 NLIRFSHEKI
+777 
-787 FDDVF
+787 

>member
-9 QFPAICWP
+9 QFPSICWP

-44 WLIGRHG
+44 WLIGRNG

-108 SMPWYR
+108 SMPWYW

-149 APWLAYPEPDSTAF
+149 APWQAYTEQDTTAF
-163 KVADGQYLNAY
+163 KVADGQHLNAY
-174 VDVPRQWVVA
+174 ADASRQSVA
-184 KLPPG
+184 AELPPG

-212 RVTLAEPVTGR
+212 HVTLAEPVTGR
-223 MNLNA
+223 MSLKA

-243 VRDSIIRPAWWSPFL
+243 ARDSVTRPAWWLPFL

-287 GYFQIPTDKGHEKR
+287 GYFQIPTDNGHEKR

-328 PAFARCPKDIPVYL
+328 PAFARCPKGIPVYL

-397 RYDLAGRGFEATEDN
+397 RYDLAGRGFKATEDN
-412 PVSFDHLDGKRQPKG
+412 PESFDHLDGKRQPKG
-427 LVRTIF
+427 LVRKIF
-433 ERFFNVAIN
+433 ELFFNVATN

-447 SKIVAFNYRQLLE
+447 SKLVAFNYRQLLD
-460 QIDDA
+460 QIDDV

-512 TPQLKRDAPE
+512 TPQLKRNAPE

-549 MHPLVFLDAIAVKN
+549 MHPLVFLDAINN
-563 IGKITLSML
+563 ISMTLDEARVRAFMRMIRVGEGTVGEVGYETLFGKQSFIKDYHKDFSDHPNIIITRGPLKSSAAGAYQVMGYTWNDPKMLSY
-572 RKIWTSENNVSD
+572 RKKYGIVDFSPKSQDEFCVLILKYKRKGALKLIIDGDIDGALDILSYEWASLPPARYPQPTKSKSEVISLYNKYLSE
-584 STLQQV
+584 
-590 ADELNAN
+590 ELSGET
-597 LDLCHLNTKERLY
+597 DLHLPIGYIK
-610 HFMAQ
+610 Q
-615 VYQETGPKFSI
+615 VY
-626 IESLDYSASRL
+626 
-637 SKLFSYYRSHPEEQ
+637 
-651 LLDGRTENQ
+651 
-660 KANQINIAN
+660 
-669 KAYGGRNG
+669 NG
-677 NYLPNDGWN
+677 
-686 YRGRGM
+686 
-692 KQLTGRYNYRV
+692 V
-703 FTQYSSKVWGES
+703 
-715 LDFEEQ
+715 
-721 PELVSSSI
+721 
-729 KQAVRSAL
+729 
-737 FFWDGHELYKKA
+737 
-749 DGGITRA
+749 
-756 ASDAITDVV
+756 
-765 NAGTDS
+765 
-771 RTLRYN
+771 
-777 NLIRFSHEKI
+777 
-787 FDDVF
+787 

>member
-17 VPKNNRGGEFSNLEE
+17 VPKNNRGGEFSNLED

-44 WLIGRHG
+44 WLIGRNG

-108 SMPWYR
+108 SMPWYW

-149 APWLAYPEPDSTAF
+149 APWLAYTEQDTTAF
-163 KVADGQYLNAY
+163 KVADGQHLNAY
-174 VDVPRQWVVA
+174 ADASRQSVA
-184 KLPPG
+184 AELPPG

-212 RVTLAEPVTGR
+212 HVTLAEPVTGR
-223 MNLNA
+223 MSLKA

-243 VRDSIIRPAWWSPFL
+243 ARDSVTRPAWWLPFL

-287 GYFQIPTDKGHEKR
+287 GYFQVPTDNGHEKR

-397 RYDLAGRGFEATEDN
+397 RYDLAGRGFEVTEDN
-412 PVSFDHLDGKRQPKG
+412 TVSFDHLDGKRQPKG

-433 ERFFNVAIN
+433 ELFFNVANN

-447 SKIVAFNYRQLLE
+447 SKLVAFNYRQLLD

-522 WYDYSM
+522 WYAYSM

-549 MHPLVFLDAIAVKN
+549 MHPLVFLDAINN
-563 IGKITLSML
+563 ISMTLDEARVRAFMRMIRVGEGTVGEVGYETLFGKQSFIKDYHKDFSDHPNIIITRGPLKSSAAGAYQVMGYTWNDPKMLSY
-572 RKIWTSENNVSD
+572 RKKYGIVDFSPKSQDEFCVLILKYKRKGALKLIIDGDIDGALDILSYEWASLPPARYPQPTKSKSEVISLYNKYLSE
-584 STLQQV
+584 
-590 ADELNAN
+590 ELSGET
-597 LDLCHLNTKERLY
+597 DLHLPIGYIK
-610 HFMAQ
+610 Q
-615 VYQETGPKFSI
+615 VY
-626 IESLDYSASRL
+626 
-637 SKLFSYYRSHPEEQ
+637 
-651 LLDGRTENQ
+651 
-660 KANQINIAN
+660 
-669 KAYGGRNG
+669 NG
-677 NYLPNDGWN
+677 
-686 YRGRGM
+686 
-692 KQLTGRYNYRV
+692 V
-703 FTQYSSKVWGES
+703 
-715 LDFEEQ
+715 
-721 PELVSSSI
+721 
-729 KQAVRSAL
+729 
-737 FFWDGHELYKKA
+737 
-749 DGGITRA
+749 
-756 ASDAITDVV
+756 
-765 NAGTDS
+765 
-771 RTLRYN
+771 
-777 NLIRFSHEKI
+777 
-787 FDDVF
+787 